1 VPDKKTRM
9 ERKFFQH
16 IWIGTDTIIRL
27 SDVKTHVTNK
37 STELVSTS
45 DIHFQGKI
53 NQEKVGKVII
63 L

>member
-1 VPDKKTRM
+1 M